1 MFYVVFMECRI
12 LSSSADHLSGPYCC
26 CSCQYNSINIGY
38 SFNYVIIMILCAWPA
53 PSARQCPPFWNL
65 LTIIRKF
72 INWLW
77 CLLSLN
83 ISSTVVTR
91 NCMYLSLSPSKHL
104 QGIVIQGMAA
114 HIWGYV
120 KMTSR
125 NRCSLCQITLRSSN
139 FILSG
144 CWPSVFIVV
153 AQWMIR

>member
-12 LSSSADHLSGPYCC
+12 LSSSADHLSWPYCC

-83 ISSTVVTR
+83 ISSTVVTL
-91 NCMYLSLSPSKHL
+91 NCISLSIVQENISKE
-104 QGIVIQGMAA
+104 
-114 HIWGYV
+114 
-120 KMTSR
+120 
-125 NRCSLCQITLRSSN
+125 SLFKEWPRTFEVMLRWRHGTHVHDLSNYGQIL
-139 FILSG
+139 LSG
-144 CWPSVFIVV
+144 CWPSVFVVV